1 MRHADAT
8 SVRET
13 QTDSLRRFQ
22 RWFAFNSPAAGVIAG
37 FFSHGGKGLE
47 DTYLNSKPAE
57 HFLRKV
63 IPLLIGLLLLI
74 VAGVRAVTLLDQA
87 NTTHQQA
94 ANQISLL
101 ASLTAER
108 MGNTS
113 DIAESLAET
122 EIATATLESSIDLA
136 NSRGD
141 IEVFLHDRNGAV
153 IASLPENKSLHGTHI
168 LRLTGGNHLLTTLAG
183 RAGVKVIEFDGK
195 DKALAT
201 SRAVISGDKVH
212 GSLLMILREDRLYA
226 TWRRDVNINIT
237 LFVALGT
244 VLVSFLYAYFAQ
256 GARARDADHIFMETN
271 ARFDTALSRG
281 HCGLWDWDLSRG
293 RVVWSKSMFQMLGM
307 PSQERAMGFGELSKL
322 LHPDDPDLTSLAN
335 LAFQDGDH
343 TIDHRFRM
351 LHKSGT
357 WVWLRIRAELVNYKN
372 AAPHLIG
379 IAVDITE
386 QEALKQRTKDADIR
400 LRDAIENIS
409 EAFVL
414 WDSKKRLVMCNS
426 KYQQL
431 YNLPSNAVS
440 GGALHDDIM
449 AQSRKPRIRT
459 QVSTEKKADSGT
471 QTFEAQ
477 LEDGRWLQISERRT
491 QDGGFVSIGTDIT
504 QIKRNEEKLVDSETR
519 LKATVS
525 SQRKTQQEME
535 LQAQKLVELAEKY
548 NDERARAEAASK
560 AKSEFLANI
569 SHELRTPLN
578 AIIGFSDIMQSKMFG
593 PLGSEKYEE
602 YARDIHDSG
611 GFLLGVINDVLDM
624 SKIEAGRFQLN
635 PEMVEVDALLDE
647 TVRII
652 RMQADEAKIALE
664 TEIPE
669 NLSIEADRRAVKQ
682 ILINLLSNAVKFT
695 PEGGR
700 ISVTAKPGKKAVTM
714 VIEDN
719 GIGISKSALKRIGLP
734 FEQVQDQFTKD
745 HKGSGL
751 GLAIAKSLANLHGGS
766 LKIRSTVGE
775 GTIVAVRLPL
785 KCVQQQS
792 EANAA

>member
-1 MRHADAT
+1 
-8 SVRET
+8 
-13 QTDSLRRFQ
+13 
-22 RWFAFNSPAAGVIAG
+22 
-37 FFSHGGKGLE
+37 
-47 DTYLNSKPAE
+47 
-57 HFLRKV
+57 
-63 IPLLIGLLLLI
+63 
-74 VAGVRAVTLLDQA
+74 
-87 NTTHQQA
+87 
-94 ANQISLL
+94 
-101 ASLTAER
+101 
-108 MGNTS
+108 
-113 DIAESLAET
+113 
-122 EIATATLESSIDLA
+122 
-136 NSRGD
+136 
-141 IEVFLHDRNGAV
+141 
-153 IASLPENKSLHGTHI
+153 
-168 LRLTGGNHLLTTLAG
+168 
-183 RAGVKVIEFDGK
+183 
-195 DKALAT
+195 
-201 SRAVISGDKVH
+201 
-212 GSLLMILREDRLYA
+212 
-226 TWRRDVNINIT
+226 
-237 LFVALGT
+237 
-244 VLVSFLYAYFAQ
+244 
-256 GARARDADHIFMETN
+256 
-271 ARFDTALSRG
+271 
-281 HCGLWDWDLSRG
+281 
-293 RVVWSKSMFQMLGM
+293 
-307 PSQERAMGFGELSKL
+307 
-322 LHPDDPDLTSLAN
+322 
-335 LAFQDGDH
+335 
-343 TIDHRFRM
+343 
-351 LHKSGT
+351 
-357 WVWLRIRAELVNYKN
+357 
-372 AAPHLIG
+372 
-379 IAVDITE
+379 
-386 QEALKQRTKDADIR
+386 
-400 LRDAIENIS
+400 
-409 EAFVL
+409 
-414 WDSKKRLVMCNS
+414 
-426 KYQQL
+426 
-431 YNLPSNAVS
+431 
-440 GGALHDDIM
+440 
-449 AQSRKPRIRT
+449 
-459 QVSTEKKADSGT
+459 
-471 QTFEAQ
+471 
-477 LEDGRWLQISERRT
+477 
-491 QDGGFVSIGTDIT
+491 
-504 QIKRNEEKLVDSETR
+504 
-519 LKATVS
+519 
-525 SQRKTQQEME
+525 ME